1 MFAEARINDAF
12 PFVWR
17 FPWRENSGSAPYS
30 MYTTTDRFTSSCALG
45 SDTVSSVLGGLCLGN
60 GFSLRKLLIDVKAYF
75 LVHHVEQK
83 RSEGI

>member
-1 MFAEARINDAF
+1 
-12 PFVWR
+12 
-17 FPWRENSGSAPYS
+17 

-83 RSEGI
+83 RSEGISTGNEPSMPRYEENNSSDGNK